1 MLINFTGEVVLTA
14 FWRVNI
20 AFKTSLCM
28 YVVTEFRV
36 RQLYR
41 CSYSCIEGTDVG
53 NVMC

>member
-1 MLINFTGEVVLTA
+1 
-14 FWRVNI
+14 
-20 AFKTSLCM
+20 M

-53 NVMC
+53 NVMCWYKIRYLHTALLIR